1 MTKHIVSETG
11 ERLKLLVDGSSGVP
25 LFYPNLYSTSQIRGA
40 AKSVATIQ
48 SYITSMKVLY
58 SWAAEYSVDIED
70 RWKRAEWLKV
80 WEIDSLRDSC
90 SLPLRSSSEQKKKI
104 VNIKQGRSTTTA
116 SVKAMR
122 CRHVTQRLSLCYI
135 IWVFGEVSCLI

>member
-40 AKSVATIQ
+40 AKSIATIQ

-80 WEIDSLRDSC
+80 WEIDSLRDYC
-90 SLPLRSSSEQKKKI
+90 SLPLRSPSEQNEKI
-104 VNIKQGRSTTTA
+104 VNIKQSRLRVKSLLETLTRLCIPTCLLVGLGRIKNVA
-116 SVKAMR
+116 
-122 CRHVTQRLSLCYI
+122 
-135 IWVFGEVSCLI
+135 